1 MLFSLRRR
9 IARRLIMRDLRSP
22 LRAQGEH
29 DRTSMSACH
38 AEFAH
43 HVRLVRGREVNGDAA
58 RAKPFHVPMPDVA
71 ISPMNPPPSLRAGE
85 VPSIEFHDLDLQIG
99 RQSHGTQ
106 KGPTTTYCRKNT
118 RTEAPPSPSQPGDRA
133 ASSAIYNATL
143 SPETDDDVVMQD
155 RASDDDEESTM
166 WNIASLTHAKTHFFI
181 SHIAR

>member
-71 ISPMNPPPSLRAGE
+71 MFPMNPPPSLRAGE
-85 VPSIEFHDLDLQIG
+85 MPSSEFHDLDLQIG

-106 KGPTTTYCRKNT
+106 KGPTTTYCRTKDSHGGPAVAQST
-118 RTEAPPSPSQPGDRA
+118 WRPCGKLCYLQCHSIPRDR
-133 ASSAIYNATL
+133 
-143 SPETDDDVVMQD
+143 
-155 RASDDDEESTM
+155 
-166 WNIASLTHAKTHFFI
+166 
-181 SHIAR
+181 